1 MQAVSFCGRIFLFMT
16 VIIITEVYCY
26 IMNKDNSAKKN
37 IGFYIAFAICIV
49 SVAAAAWTTYGSVV
63 EYGTGHDDIS
73 QSEDV
78 RTGNE
83 VSGEE
88 YSTADEDKKEQSD
101 ESSTE
106 ESTEISD
113 EESKADEESD
123 TAPVNTFE
131 GQGDPAFPIETGEV
145 IKKFSPTVPVYSKT
159 TSDWRVHK
167 GVDVSAAE
175 GTAVHSVTDGVV
187 TAVDKSYMYGNMI
200 TVEGRD
206 YKIMYYGLSETPV
219 VRIGNEVKAGDT
231 IGYSGIVPCELLDE
245 SHIHVEVK
253 KGDEYIDLE
262 SLFNA

>member
-1 MQAVSFCGRIFLFMT
+1 M

-26 IMNKDNSAKKN
+26 IMNKDKSVKKN
-37 IGFYIAFAICIV
+37 IGFYIALAICVV
-49 SVAAAAWTTYGSVV
+49 SIAAAAWTTYGSVV
-63 EYGTGHDDIS
+63 EYSSGQDELS
-73 QSEDV
+73 SAEDV
-78 RTGNE
+78 RTGND

-88 YSTADEDKKEQSD
+88 YSVADDESKEQSD
-101 ESSTE
+101 ESSSE
-106 ESTEISD
+106 ESSEISEEESEPD
-113 EESKADEESD
+113 EESEA
-123 TAPVNTFE
+123 APVNTFE
-131 GQGDPAFPIETGEV
+131 GQGDPAFPIETGDV

-187 TAVDKSYMYGNMI
+187 TAVDKNYMYGNMI
-200 TVEGRD
+200 TVEGRE

-219 VRIGNEVKAGDT
+219 VHIGNEVKAGDT